1 MDIHRENGLFFL
13 HIHTYNAG
21 SMKIR
26 VLQENLIKAVQDS
39 LKFISS
45 KPTIPILSCILL
57 EAKEGKLHLRATDLS
72 VSIHTTVGCRVE
84 TEGEV
89 AVSGRVF
96 ADLLSTLPQGTINI
110 TANEGK
116 LSVKSANAHSS
127 IIITKEKDFPK
138 FPEEKGEKIILS
150 LKQLASLLGLG
161 GAAAGVDETRPMFS
175 CLRLEYGEN
184 KLAVVATDGYRLS
197 RKEEKV
203 SCRGA
208 CEAMV
213 SARVVSEV
221 ERILQ
226 RIAKESIEI
235 AFSEELGQVF
245 FTAGDCAI
253 SLRMIEGEYPAYQAI
268 VPHECETRVEVSAAE
283 LLSAVKTAMVFSKEV
298 SGIITLKITGK
309 GLLVSSAA
317 STGESESVVDVK
329 ITKGSSGEI
338 SFNGK
343 YLVDFLGE
351 IGDVDLRFGMNESLK
366 PGIFTLPIEKDFYYV
381 VMPFRVI
388 GK

>member
-1 MDIHRENGLFFL
+1 M
-13 HIHTYNAG
+13 
-21 SMKIR
+21 
-26 VLQENLIKAVQDS
+26 
-39 LKFISS
+39 
-45 KPTIPILSCILL
+45 
-57 EAKEGKLHLRATDLS
+57 
-72 VSIHTTVGCRVE
+72 
-84 TEGEV
+84 
-89 AVSGRVF
+89 
-96 ADLLSTLPQGTINI
+96 
-110 TANEGK
+110 
-116 LSVKSANAHSS
+116 
-127 IIITKEKDFPK
+127 
-138 FPEEKGEKIILS
+138 
-150 LKQLASLLGLG
+150 
-161 GAAAGVDETRPMFS
+161 
-175 CLRLEYGEN
+175 
-184 KLAVVATDGYRLS
+184 
-197 RKEEKV
+197 
-203 SCRGA
+203 
-208 CEAMV
+208 
-213 SARVVSEV
+213 SEV